1 MKKEKERKKYLLNS
15 PMQNQFCFLP
25 WHRKKQEKTRE
36 RRKAMEETFSL
47 RRCNSRRFKIPGVCF
62 ICHKISSL
70 IVETIWQNI
79 GKKTKSVF
87 SFTSA

>member
-15 PMQNQFCFLP
+15 PMQNHVCFLP
-25 WHRKKQEKTRE
+25 WQRKKQEKTGE

-79 GKKTKSVF
+79 GKKTKSIF
-87 SFTSA
+87 SFISA